1 MCVFNLKLGGT
12 YWFLR
17 SVNGSTKFNSVLL
30 PTSWNFFSNRQ
41 GTKRKAE
48 AEALEAAKK
57 ARAEA
62 EKETTKLLK
71 FLWNFPSSILTK
83 RFETSVH
90 SYIDDSATK
99 NIGKVDSAFCWGEI
113 LELVSV
119 GFFLGGDWHG
129 HIGLAWPK
137 CSSRGFVEFSK
148 KLGARAVLHGHI
160 RPLFCD

>member
-1 MCVFNLKLGGT
+1 M
-12 YWFLR
+12 R

-30 PTSWNFFSNRQ
+30 PTSWDFFSNRQ

-62 EKETTKLLK
+62 EKETTKLLN

-99 NIGKVDSAFCWGEI
+99 NIGKVDSAFLGGKFGISFCWI
-113 LELVSV
+113 
-119 GFFLGGDWHG
+119 FFLGGDWHG

-137 CSSRGFVEFSK
+137 CSSRGFVELSK
-148 KLGARAVLHGHI
+148 KLGARAVLHGLI